1 MKKEIK
7 ETMIDDIVE
16 ENISNFIQDI
26 ENSRDKIET
35 MLDRGEVLAKRA
47 IKQLEK
53 NKEFKI
59 EDEYDFKMLKMY
71 VRQGLKL
78 EELI

>member
-7 ETMIDDIVE
+7 ETMINDIVE

-35 MLDRGEVLAKRA
+35 MLDRGEILAKRA